1 LPAQRD
7 ILVALLETTK
17 EGPTDYEGLREAVRV
32 TDEAFT
38 SFLDHLIEQELVR
51 ANEEAVE
58 ATLEQ
63 RLEIAVRAV
72 QAGSD
77 MERVSQALGWLEFEE
92 ISAYTFEANDYGVKR
107 RFRFNAEGRRWEI
120 DVLATRR
127 PIVVCAECKHWSSGL
142 GNMTARK
149 IVEAHLEK
157 VRVLSENAAILVE
170 KGLLMGWDRAVFV
183 PMALSLQSARNKIYR
198 RIPVVSVF
206 ELPSFLSEF
215 QGQMDW
221 LASFPVDLP
230 EAKPKVK
237 QTVLRKKGRR
247 KRSRKRST

>member
-1 LPAQRD
+1 MPAQRD

-38 SFLDHLIEQELVR
+38 AFLDHLIEQGLVG
-51 ANEEAVE
+51 ASEEALE

-63 RLEIAVRAV
+63 RLEIAIRAV
-72 QAGSD
+72 KAGAD
-77 MERVSQALGWLEFEE
+77 MERVSKALGWLEFEE
-92 ISAYTFEANDYGVKR
+92 MSAYTFEANGYRAKR

-127 PIVVCAECKHWSSGL
+127 PLVVCAECKHWSNGL
-142 GNMTARK
+142 GNMTARR
-149 IVEAHLEK
+149 IVEIHLEK

-170 KGLLMGWDRAVFV
+170 KGLLTGWDRAIFV
-183 PMALSLQSARNKIYR
+183 PMTISLQPARNKIYR

-230 EAKPKVK
+230 EAKPRVK
-237 QTVLRKKGRR
+237 QTVLKKKGRKKR
-247 KRSRKRST
+247 KKAT

>member
-1 LPAQRD
+1 MPAQRD
-7 ILVALLETTK
+7 ILVALLETTR

-38 SFLDHLIEQELVR
+38 AFLDHLIKQGLLG
-51 ANEEAVE
+51 ASEEALE

-63 RLEIAVRAV
+63 RLEIAIRAV
-72 QAGSD
+72 KAGAD
-77 MERVSQALGWLEFEE
+77 MERVNKALGWLEFEE
-92 ISAYTFEANDYGVKR
+92 MSAYTFEANGYNVKK

-120 DVLATRR
+120 DVLATRK
-127 PIVVCAECKHWSSGL
+127 PLVVCAECKHWANGL
-142 GNMTARK
+142 GNMTARR
-149 IVEAHLEK
+149 IVETHLEK

-170 KGLLMGWDRAVFV
+170 KGLLTGWDRAIFV
-183 PMALSLQSARNKIYR
+183 PMTISLQPARNKIYR

-230 EAKPKVK
+230 EAKPRVK
-237 QTVLRKKGRR
+237 QTVLKKKGRKKR
-247 KRSRKRST
+247 KKAT

>member
-7 ILVALLETTK
+7 ILIALLETTK

-32 TDEAFT
+32 TDEAFKA
-38 SFLDHLIEQELVR
+38 FLDYLIKQELVGVSED
-51 ANEEAVE
+51 ALE

-63 RLEIAVRAV
+63 RLDIAVRAV
-72 QAGSD
+72 KAGAD

-92 ISAYTFEANDYGVKR
+92 MTAYTFEENGFKVKR

-120 DVLATRR
+120 DVLATRK
-127 PIVVCAECKHWSSGL
+127 PLVVCAECKHWVNGL

-149 IVEAHLEK
+149 IVEIHLEK
-157 VRVLSENAAILVE
+157 VRVLSENAAILVD
-170 KGLLMGWDRAVFV
+170 KDILRDWDRAVFV
-183 PMALSLQSARNKIYR
+183 PMTLSLQPARNKIYR

-206 ELPSFLSEF
+206 ELPSFLNEF

-221 LASFPVDLP
+221 LASFPVNLP
-230 EAKPKVK
+230 KAKPKVK
-237 QTVLRKKGRR
+237 QTVLKKKKRKKR
-247 KRSRKRST
+247 KKAT

>member
-7 ILVALLETTK
+7 ILIALLETTK

-32 TDEAFT
+32 TNEAF
-38 SFLDHLIEQELVR
+38 SAFLDHLIKQGLVGVS
-51 ANEEAVE
+51 EEALE
-58 ATLEQ
+58 ANLEQ

-72 QAGSD
+72 KAGAD

-92 ISAYTFEANDYGVKR
+92 MTAYTFEENGFKVKR
-107 RFRFNAEGRRWEI
+107 RFRFNAKGRRWEI

-127 PIVVCAECKHWSSGL
+127 PLVVCAECKHWVNGL

-149 IVEAHLEK
+149 IVEVHLDK
-157 VRVLSENAAILVE
+157 VRVLSENTTILVN
-170 KGLLMGWDRAVFV
+170 KDILRDWDRAVFI
-183 PMALSLQSARNKIYR
+183 PMTISLQPARNKIYR

-206 ELPSFLSEF
+206 ELPSFLNEF

-221 LASFPVDLP
+221 LQSFPVNIP
-230 EAKPKVK
+230 KAKPKVK
-237 QTVLRKKGRR
+237 QTELKKKKRKKR
-247 KRSRKRST
+247 KAT

>member
-1 LPAQRD
+1 MPAQRD
-7 ILVALLETTK
+7 ILIALLETTK
-17 EGPTDYEGLREAVRV
+17 EGPTDYKGLREAVRV

-38 SFLDHLIEQELVR
+38 AFLDHLIKQGLVGVS
-51 ANEEAVE
+51 EEAIE

-72 QAGSD
+72 KAGAD

-92 ISAYTFEANDYGVKR
+92 MTAYTFEENGFNVKR

-127 PIVVCAECKHWSSGL
+127 PLVVCAECKHWVNGL

-149 IVEAHLEK
+149 IVEIHLEK
-157 VRVLSENAAILVE
+157 VRVLSENAAILVD
-170 KGLLMGWDRAVFV
+170 KDILTDWDRAVFI
-183 PMALSLQSARNKIYR
+183 PMTLSLQPARNKIYR
-198 RIPVVSVF
+198 RIPVVSIF
-206 ELPSFLSEF
+206 ELPSFLNEF

-221 LASFPVDLP
+221 LQSFPVNLP
-230 EAKPKVK
+230 KVKPKVK
-237 QTVLRKKGRR
+237 QTVLKKKKRKKR
-247 KRSRKRST
+247 KKAT